1 MTTYYAQQS
10 SVNIDS
16 ANLWNTAQDGSG
28 SYLTWANLTAD
39 DVLNANGK
47 TGIAINVDFT
57 CQRIETDVSLGG
69 QFTIAA
75 DRTITC
81 NVQAGSST
89 CIYCYSGSGTSNI
102 IGNVIGGLAASARGI
117 HLNTGAVTFKIT
129 GTVAGGSASSAFGFW
144 SGSSGSLY
152 ITGDIV
158 GGTHYTAY
166 GVSTALSMSLYLTGN
181 IVNTVAVAISG
192 LSVVYNPDSTNYIEF
207 PGPNSTTKR
216 FYYDIP
222 DVANVRDIDTVAG
235 IQGTYTGGSGG
246 GGQVN
251 NPFTS
256 IFFK

>member
-10 SVNIDS
+10 SVNINS

-28 SYLTWANLTAD
+28 SYLTWDNLTAD

-47 TGIAINVDFT
+47 TGIAINVNFT

-69 QFTIAA
+69 QFTIAGG
-75 DRTITC
+75 RTITC
-81 NVQAGSST
+81 DVRAGSTT
-89 CIYCYSGSGTSNI
+89 CIYCYSGPGINNI
-102 IGNVIGGLAASARGI
+102 IGNVIGGIAANARGI
-117 HLNTGAVTFKIT
+117 YLNTGGVTFKIT
-129 GTVAGGSASSAFGFW
+129 GTVAGGSASSTNGFY
-144 SGSSGSLY
+144 SASNGSLY

-158 GGTHYTAY
+158 GGTGNGASGAFT
-166 GVSTALSMSLYLTGN
+166 SLPMTLYLTGN
-181 IVNTVAVAISG
+181 VVNAVAVAISG
-192 LSVVYNPDSTNYIEF
+192 AFSVVYNPDSTNYIEF

-246 GGQVN
+246 VSKSRIFGGL
-251 NPFTS
+251 
-256 IFFK
+256 